1 MPQKADVYKK
11 RLFYVKMIRFC
22 EKIKKYFVGLK
33 ILLNFVPLKL
43 RKHLQNEEIGIF

>member
-1 MPQKADVYKK
+1 MKNL
-11 RLFYVKMIRFC
+11 RHLVKN
-22 EKIKKYFVGLK
+22 KKYFVGLK

>member
-1 MPQKADVYKK
+1 
-11 RLFYVKMIRFC
+11 MIVLC
-22 EKIKKYFVGLK
+22 QNDKILRKNKKYFVGLK